1 MELCSLILGF
11 PEKIKGAYS
20 GKVGK
25 LSRIFDN
32 VVIVG
37 MGGSYIAGLTFKAM
51 YEDEMKMPI
60 DVRHSISY
68 INSHTLYVLISYSG
82 NTKEVLN
89 ALKKLKR
96 VHGENVLVIS
106 SGGKLISEARKRKAE
121 IIKIKKGIHQ
131 RFTFAECFFPLLKIF
146 EKSGYLGSK
155 TEEINRIVRTLIGST
170 DKIDK
175 GAKILAARLKNENP
189 IFYSSDYFYPAA
201 YRFQTALEEDA
212 KIVCHS
218 NKITELFHNE
228 LEALP
233 ASYFFPVLI
242 IDDKETKEYKKQIKF
257 FKKHIRFYTE
267 LRGNDYS
274 REERMFLLFYLA
286 DFLGYYLSE
295 MKMTSFG
302 ETPLSD
308 KIKRR

>member
-1 MELCSLILGF
+1 MEHCSLILNF
-11 PEKIKGAYS
+11 PEKIREAYS
-20 GKVGK
+20 GRVSK
-25 LSRIFDN
+25 LEKIFDN
-32 VVIVG
+32 IVIVG

-51 YEDEMKMPI
+51 YEDEIKMPI

-68 INSHTLYVLISYSG
+68 ANMHTLYVLISYSG

-89 ALKKLKR
+89 AFKKLNK
-96 VHGENVLVIS
+96 VHSENILVIS
-106 SGGKLISEARKRKAE
+106 SGGKLMTEARKRKAE
-121 IIKIKKGIHQ
+121 IIKVNKRIHQ
-131 RFTFAECFFPLLKIF
+131 RFTFAECFFPLVKIF
-146 EKSGYLGSK
+146 ERSGYLKDKEEEVREIVK
-155 TEEINRIVRTLIGST
+155 TLKKST

-175 GAKILAARLKNENP
+175 GARILATKLKNEHP
-189 IFYSSDYFYPAA
+189 IFYASEYFFPVA

-242 IDDKETKEYKKQIKF
+242 IDNKDSKNYKKQIKF

-267 LRGNDYS
+267 LGGEGYS
-274 REERMFLLFYLA
+274 REARMFLLFYFT

-302 ETPLSD
+302 ETPISD